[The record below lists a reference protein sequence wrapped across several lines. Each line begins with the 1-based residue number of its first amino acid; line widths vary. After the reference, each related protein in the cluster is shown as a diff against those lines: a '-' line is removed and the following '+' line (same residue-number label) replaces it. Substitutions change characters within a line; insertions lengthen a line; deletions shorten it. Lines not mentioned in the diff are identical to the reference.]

1 MNISGKSVEVKLD
14 NILFATD
21 FSRSVETAQLYVK
34 ALAERYGS
42 VVQLM
47 YVVDLGAAF
56 KAPDAGISIDIFRRF
71 GEESLRRLRSEMAA
85 KNIRAETILCEGTDP
100 TTEILRAA
108 QDNSVDLLV
117 LGTRAHKGLAKLVL
131 GSTAE
136 LLIHRATCP
145 ILTIGPEACSPEEP
159 LNFRKIVYATDFSAE
174 AARAGAFTL
183 SFARDFGAHIYFCHV
198 SPAPDGTTQV
208 DGQEL
213 NEEFTRALQQ
223 LVPDLTRERCEPEC
237 VLEHGYAADGILLLA
252 HRVKADLIVLGTRL
266 TSHWFD
272 SFKAGVAFQ
281 VIGRA
286 HCPVLTIRG

>member
-14 NILFATD
+14 NILFSTD
-21 FSRSVETAQLYVK
+21 FSKSVETAKLYVK

-47 YVVDLGAAF
+47 HVVDLGVAF
-56 KAPDAGISIDIFRRF
+56 KAPDAGVSIDIFRRF
-71 GEESLRRLRSEMAA
+71 GEESLKRLRCEMAA
-85 KNIRAETILCEGTDP
+85 KNICTETILCEGTDP
-100 TTEILRAA
+100 ANEILRAA

-117 LGTRAHKGLAKLVL
+117 VGTRAHKGLAKLVL
-131 GSTAE
+131 GSTAVV
-136 LLIHRATCP
+136 LIHRATCP
-145 ILTIGPEACSPEEP
+145 ILTIGPEAGSPEEP

-174 AARAGAFTL
+174 AARAGAFAW
-183 SFARDFGAHIYFCHV
+183 SFARDFGAHIYLCHV
-198 SPAPDGTTQV
+198 SPAPDGTMQV

-213 NEEFTRALQQ
+213 NDRFTRALQQ

-281 VIGRA
+281 VIGRV
-286 HCPVLTIRG
+286 HCPVLIIRG

>member
-1 MNISGKSVEVKLD
+1 MNISGKLVEVKLD

-21 FSRSVETAQLYVK
+21 FSRSVETAKLYVK

-47 YVVDLGAAF
+47 HVVDLGAAF
-56 KAPDAGISIDIFRRF
+56 GAPDAGVSIDIFRRF
-71 GEESLRRLRSEMAA
+71 GEESLKLLRSEMAA
-85 KNIRAETILCEGTDP
+85 KNIRTETILCEGTDP
-100 TTEILRAA
+100 ADEILRTA

-136 LLIHRATCP
+136 LLIHRAVCP
-145 ILTIGPEACSPEEP
+145 ILTIGPEACSPEGP

-174 AARAGAFTL
+174 AARAGPFAL
-183 SFARDFGAHIYFCHV
+183 AFARDFGAHIYFCHV
-198 SPAPDGTTQV
+198 SPVPDGTTQV